1 MNRSR
6 KKHWGMDER
15 AFCMLL
21 NLSQLL
27 HIIPSLGIILP
38 VVMWITEKHRS
49 STIDA
54 HGKNV
59 LNWQISA
66 VIYAGIASI
75 IASIIGIKLLNV
87 AMALGVIT
95 LVFAILGAV
104 KANEGKVWKYPL
116 AIPFFS

>member
-1 MNRSR
+1 MNGGR

-21 NLSQLL
+21 NLSQLA
-27 HIIPSLGIILP
+27 HVVPSLGIILP

-49 STIDA
+49 PTIDA

-66 VIYAGIASI
+66 VIYAGVASMLSLI
-75 IASIIGIKLLNV
+75 IELSLLNV
-87 AMALGVIT
+87 GMALGVIT

-104 KANEGKVWKYPL
+104 KANEGKIWKYPL
-116 AIPFFS
+116 AIRFFS